1 MYMNFHKIWDSIER
15 VLSVEFSDYIENS
28 INIGLDSEFVAIVA
42 NLANA
47 YAKRINY
54 SYYEDKDILTEYL
67 ARYYKN
73 AWSRGDGILYAETK
87 FGQVSFHVFEGQD
100 EIASKYGLA
109 PDGREWEGTNAQ
121 DMCSELAVRMFS
133 EYKIKK
139 SNEIIRFFEKG
150 GKVYKNY

>member
-1 MYMNFHKIWDSIER
+1 MKANLNKIWDSIER
-15 VLSVEFSDYIENS
+15 VMSVEFADFIDNS
-28 INIGLDSEFVAIVA
+28 YSISLNSEFVAIVA

-54 SYYEDKDILTEYL
+54 SYYEDKDILTEHL
-67 ARYYKN
+67 AKN
-73 AWSRGDGILYAETK
+73 YSNVWSRGDGILYAETQ

-121 DMCSELAVRMFS
+121 DMCSELAVRMFH

-150 GKVYKNY
+150 GNKYRNY